1 MLARF
6 PEGWQWSLE
15 APGAGAPMLFNTLE
29 FAVFFAVVLALYHK
43 ISHRA
48 QNAML
53 LVASYFF
60 YACWDWRFVSA
71 IWISTAVD
79 YYVGVMLGRTEEP
92 GKRKSIVFWSVLF
105 NLGFL
110 GFFKYFNFFAGSL
123 HDLLLSLGVNVHVST
138 LNVVLPVGIS
148 FYTFQS
154 MSYTL
159 DIYRREMEPAKHF
172 SDFALSV
179 AFFPHMV
186 AGPIQR
192 ARSLIDQVEHPRTT
206 TREDIADGCH
216 LILWGLFKKMVIAD
230 TMSLDVDRAFAAASY
245 DGTGVVLAALGFA
258 LQIYC
263 DFSGY
268 TDIARG
274 ASRLMG
280 FNLMLNFNLPYFAR
294 NPQDF
299 WRRWHISLS
308 TWLRDYLYVSLGGNR
323 RGEARTYVNLM
334 LTMVLGGLWHGAS
347 WTFVIW
353 GFYHGTLLCVH
364 RAASRYL
371 PKSGGGWI
379 GAVISTGAMF
389 AFTLYGW
396 LIFRCTD
403 AGQLWKMTV
412 ALADFRPD
420 GEFIRGVAKMLFY
433 CWPLVLIQFIQF
445 RTGDLLIV
453 RRWPVVAQAV
463 FYLICFYYI
472 VLFGQFDAQS
482 FIYFQF

>member
-1 MLARF
+1 MKSDGIPAWKSPQALD
-6 PEGWQWSLE
+6 
-15 APGAGAPMLFNTLE
+15 MLFNTLE
-29 FAVFFAVVLALYHK
+29 FAVFFTVVLAIYYLL
-43 ISHRA
+43 SHRA
-48 QNAML
+48 QNAFL
-53 LVASYFF
+53 LGASYLF
-60 YACWDWRFVSA
+60 YAFWNVKFVSL
-71 IWISTAVD
+71 IVISTVVD
-79 YYVGVMLGRTEEP
+79 YYVGFWLHRCAEDR
-92 GKRKSIVFWSVLF
+92 KRKSILLWSVLF

-110 GFFKYFNFFAGSL
+110 GVFKYYNFFAGSL
-123 HDLLLSLGVNVHVST
+123 QTLLSGMGLGVHLST

-154 MSYTL
+154 MSYTM
-159 DIYRREMEPAKHF
+159 DIYRKEVKPARCF

-192 ARSLIDQVEHPRTT
+192 ARSLIDQVEQPRRV
-206 TREDIADGCH
+206 TREDFADGGH
-216 LILWGLFKKMVIAD
+216 LILWGLFKKMVVAD
-230 TMSLDVDRAFAAASY
+230 TISLDVDRAFAMTSY
-245 DGTGVVLAALGFA
+245 GGTGVVLAALGFA

-274 ASRLMG
+274 AARLMG
-280 FNLMLNFNLPYFAR
+280 FNLMLNFNLPYFAK

-323 RGEARTYVNLM
+323 SGEVRTYVNLM

-353 GFYHGTLLCVH
+353 GFYHGSLLCIH
-364 RAASRYL
+364 RLVTRIMPTRAN
-371 PKSGGGWI
+371 GWI
-379 GAVISTGAMF
+379 RSGLNMAAMF

-396 LIFRCTD
+396 LIFRATS
-403 AGQLWKMTV
+403 ATQLWEMTC
-412 ALADFRPD
+412 ALAGFRPGGD
-420 GEFIRGVAKMLFY
+420 LVRGIGKLAFY
-433 CWPLVLIQFIQF
+433 CWPLVLIQIVQF
-445 RTGDLLIV
+445 RTGDLMAV
-453 RRWPVVAQAV
+453 RKWPVVLQAA
-463 FYLICFYYI
+463 FYLVCFYYI
-472 VLFGQFDAQS
+472 MIFGVFDAQS